1 LADKTFEMGKLL
13 TLITLAVALVYP
25 GTAGAEF
32 KRSGN
37 LFAGTGSIIALT
49 ELGWFIATSQSGAPL
64 DLRTFDLKKAKASEI
79 LSFFLSTESN
89 KRLSAFVTQG
99 EEKKAISGAAYIEL
113 NKKDAIAL
121 SSDPGAPLIAM
132 SGEDILVLLGPT
144 VLLNARWQALV
155 QAIKT
160 GEEQE
165 AYSLASPGKLIFSG
179 VAAGSR
185 IGVSSVG
192 RPDCGESDEI
202 PLSAAS
208 GDSSSA
214 KSVKL
219 SELILLWRNL
229 YLDPATERVYVV
241 TPTSKGEGMMC
252 LATEILHPA

>member
-1 LADKTFEMGKLL
+1 MGKLL
-13 TLITLAVALVYP
+13 TLITLAAALVYP

-64 DLRTFDLKKAKASEI
+64 DLRTFDLKKANASEI
-79 LSFFLSTESN
+79 LSFFLSADPS

-99 EEKKAISGAAYIEL
+99 EEKKAISGAAYIAL
-113 NKKDAIAL
+113 NKYDAIAL
-121 SSDPGAPLIAM
+121 SSEAGAPLIAI
-132 SGEDILVLLGPT
+132 SGKDILVLLGST
-144 VLLNARWQALV
+144 VLLNTSWQALV

-165 AYSLASPGKLIFSG
+165 AYSLGSSGKLIFSG

-192 RPDCGESDEI
+192 RPECVESDEI
-202 PLSAAS
+202 ALSAAS

-229 YLDPATERVYVV
+229 YLDPTTERVYVV
-241 TPTSKGEGMMC
+241 TQASKGAGEAC
-252 LATEILHPA
+252 VAVEIPRSA